1 MTQSRR
7 LPLVVALLAAALCAP
22 SLNAGRLVM
31 EPVPVPRT
39 DAEKRA
45 VLSSSKAKVNGTG
58 VDTGLRPLLRSGDR
72 LPRLLDGHRVSAD
85 ETIAF
90 GTLFGS
96 DGAPLQEAG
105 EPMVSDRTDFN
116 SLILAGGHLY
126 LISHFESR
134 PGAMYQ
140 TLLGQAEDG
149 DLKAL
154 ATRPIDFSA
163 VRGGWVHCA
172 GSVTPWGSHLGS
184 EEYEP
189 DARQW
194 SDPALPISPF
204 NARMSRYFPGGD
216 GSPAS
221 AAALLNPYDYGWP
234 TEVALAA
241 DGTPHVAKRYAM
253 GRSANELAFVMPD
266 RRTVY
271 ITDDG
276 NNTMLLLFIADQEG
290 DLGTGTLYA
299 ARWAQT
305 SDAGLGSA
313 RIEWVSLG
321 HAAET
326 DIAAAIAG
334 GGADGGPIRFDD
346 LLVYAAPNADGTCPP
361 ATDTTPINTGHG
373 APYLECI
380 RMTADTARART
391 LASRLETR
399 RYAALRGATTEFN
412 KMEGITYDPDRRT
425 LYLSMSDLG
434 KGMRDKDPRYDLGG
448 PNQVRLAPNRCGG
461 VYALAL
467 GSGARD
473 IDGNSIDSA
482 YVAGAMKGLVSGTP
496 VAGEVIDGERQNA
509 CALDGISN
517 PDNLSYLPGYGVLLI
532 AEDTPFHQNDA
543 LWAYDTAG
551 GALTRVLTTPYG
563 AESTSPYWYPDIGGF
578 GYLMSVVQHPYGES
592 DQSKSWGRE
601 DERGYVGYFKLPA
614 LR

>member
-1 MTQSRR
+1 MTHSPR
-7 LPLVVALLAAALCAP
+7 LRLVVALLATALCAP
-22 SLNAGRLVM
+22 NALAGRLVL

-45 VLSSSKAKVNGTG
+45 IISSARAQVNGEWLATG
-58 VDTGLRPLLRSGDR
+58 YRTLLRSGDR
-72 LPRLLDGHRVSAD
+72 LPRLLEGHRVSTD
-85 ETIAF
+85 ETVAY
-90 GTLFGS
+90 GTLIRANGTPILEN
-96 DGAPLQEAG
+96 GASL
-105 EPMVSDRTDFN
+105 VSNHNDFN
-116 SLILAGGHLY
+116 SLIQAGGRLY
-126 LISHFESR
+126 LISHFETR

-140 TLLGQAEDG
+140 TLLEQAADG
-149 DLKAL
+149 TLKAV
-154 ATRPIDFSA
+154 ATRPIDFSP

-204 NARMSRYFPGGD
+204 NAQMSRYFSGGD
-216 GSPAS
+216 GSQAS

-234 TEVALAA
+234 TEVTLAT
-241 DGTPHVAKRYAM
+241 DGTAHVAKRYAM
-253 GRSANELAFVMPD
+253 GRSANELAYVMPD

-276 NNTMLLLFIADQEG
+276 SNTMLLLFIADQEG

-326 DIAAAIAG
+326 DIAAAMAG
-334 GGADGGPIRFDD
+334 DPIRFDD
-346 LLVYAAPNADGTCPP
+346 LLAYAAPNADGTCPP

-380 RMTADTARART
+380 RLKADSPPARA
-391 LASRLETR
+391 LVSRLETR

-434 KGMRDKDPRYDLGG
+434 KGMQDKDPRYDLGG

-461 VYALAL
+461 VYALAVG
-467 GSGARD
+467 GSARD
-473 IDGNSIDSA
+473 TDGNPIDSA
-482 YVAGAMKGLVSGTP
+482 NVAGSMKGLVSGTP
-496 VAGEVIDGERQNA
+496 VAGEPIDGERQNT
-509 CALDGISN
+509 CVLDGIAN
-517 PDNLSYLPGYGVLLI
+517 PDNLSYLPGYGVLVI
-532 AEDTPFHQNDA
+532 GEDTPHHQNDA

-551 GALTRVLTTPYG
+551 GALTRILTTPYG

-592 DQSKSWGRE
+592 DQSKSWGPE
-601 DERGYVGYFKLPA
+601 DERGYVGYFKLPP
-614 LR
+614 LK